1 MTSTTTQAATAIDI
15 VERDV
20 RELLH
25 RRELSSHDADL
36 ARLVDE
42 VVADYRDRYL
52 AGGLPPLR
60 DDDVELLHHRIGG
73 FGALTR
79 LLEDPEVE
87 EIWINEPGR
96 VFAARRGEHE
106 LTTIVLSRAEVEE
119 LVERMLARAGR
130 RLDRSQPFVDARMPD
145 GSRLHVVIPPIT
157 DHWAVNVRK
166 FVGLRAQSLGELV
179 ALGSCSRAAAMFLDA
194 AVRARL
200 SIVVAGAVGAGKTT
214 LLNCL
219 AASVPARERTVTCE
233 EVFELRIARPDVVAM
248 QCRQANLEG
257 EGAVT
262 LRDLVRESLRMRPDR
277 VVVGEVRG
285 AESLDMLLA
294 LNSGA
299 AGMTSVHANSARE
312 ALRKLTT
319 LPLLAGENVD
329 RRFVAATVAAC
340 VDLVVFC
347 SRADG
352 KRAITEVLAVA
363 PQVGDGDEPTAGTV
377 FRGRGSGLR
386 WTGEMPRAL
395 ERFAERGIDLA
406 EVLRAGTAG

>member
-1 MTSTTTQAATAIDI
+1 MSTTEVPDRRAVEI

-20 RELLH
+20 RELLQ
-25 RRELSSHDADL
+25 RRELATHHDAEL
-36 ARLVDE
+36 TLLVDE
-42 VVADYRDRYL
+42 VVVDYRDRYL
-52 AGGLPPLR
+52 SGGLPLLT
-60 DDDVELLHHRIGG
+60 DEDVELLHHRIGG

-106 LTTIVLSRAEVEE
+106 LTTVVLSRAEVEE

-130 RLDRSQPFVDARMPD
+130 RLDRSQPFVDARLPD

-157 DHWAVNVRK
+157 DQWAINIRK
-166 FVGLRAQSLGELV
+166 FVGLRAESLQELV
-179 ALGSCSRAAAMFLDA
+179 ALNSCSVSAVRFLEL
-194 AVRARL
+194 AVRAGL

-219 AASVPARERTVTCE
+219 ASAIPARERIVTCE

-248 QCRQANLEG
+248 QCRQPNLEG
-257 EGAVT
+257 EGSVE

-277 VVVGEVRG
+277 IIVGEVRG
-285 AESLDMLLA
+285 AECLDMLLA

-299 AGMTSVHANSARE
+299 VGMTSVHANSARE

-319 LPLLAGENVD
+319 LPLLAGENID
-329 RRFVAATVAAC
+329 RRFVASTVAAC

-347 SRADG
+347 RRADG
-352 KRAITEVLAVA
+352 QRAITEILAVA
-363 PQVGDGDEPTAGTV
+363 PQVGDGDHPTAGTV
-377 FRGRGSGLR
+377 FAGVGGDLQ
-386 WTGEMPRAL
+386 WTGEVPQGL
-395 ERFAERGIDLA
+395 DRFTEQGLDLM
-406 EVLRAGTAG
+406 EVLR